1 MAIDLHTW
9 TAFVYLAAAIL
20 AAIGVTAHTRRLI
33 DAAIVVL
40 ALGAVL
46 HGFAMWMLHEL
57 DPVPQLTDLPFA
69 VSLMSWLGTIV
80 FLGLLAL
87 VRGRGLVIAVAPL
100 SFLGAFFASLSF
112 GSVDPTASPAPPL
125 WSHLHILLASAGL
138 AVLGLAGAAGLLYL
152 IHHRQLKSKR
162 RAAPHSFLPSLETLD
177 RVNSISLVL
186 GFLLLSLGLVTG
198 VLWTKAQL
206 GEFWTASWHANA
218 TALAWLT
225 YASIVAVR
233 FGRPRTARS
242 AAAGATAA
250 FGILV
255 IAVIGIEAVL

>member
-1 MAIDLHTW
+1 M
-9 TAFVYLAAAIL
+9 
-20 AAIGVTAHTRRLI
+20 
-33 DAAIVVL
+33 
-40 ALGAVL
+40 
-46 HGFAMWMLHEL
+46 
-57 DPVPQLTDLPFA
+57 
-69 VSLMSWLGTIV
+69 
-80 FLGLLAL
+80 
-87 VRGRGLVIAVAPL
+87 
-100 SFLGAFFASLSF
+100 
-112 GSVDPTASPAPPL
+112 
-125 WSHLHILLASAGL
+125 
-138 AVLGLAGAAGLLYL
+138 GLAGAAGLLYL

-162 RAAPHSFLPSLETLD
+162 RAAPQSFLPSLETLD

-242 AAAGATAA
+242 AAAAHMSMRASACVCSVVTRLSCAEKCA
-250 FGILV
+250 M
-255 IAVIGIEAVL
+255 AVR